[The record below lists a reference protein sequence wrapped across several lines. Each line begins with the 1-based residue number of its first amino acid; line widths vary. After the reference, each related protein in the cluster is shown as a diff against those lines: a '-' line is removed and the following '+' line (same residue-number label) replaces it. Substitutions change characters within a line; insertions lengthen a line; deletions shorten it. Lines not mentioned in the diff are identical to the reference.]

1 MIGLFFVRKS
11 SARLRVRIHI
21 RQIRLDIVNWCLVH
35 HIYSWYKQAHS
46 VLFMRNDSFQL
57 YTRQSDWI
65 RAVRRT
71 TGEYSDSFISSKSR
85 RPHGRFPCTGFLS
98 YFRKSPQKPQVRVF
112 FNSSQSVRLA
122 KLRFKYN
129 KSSRI
134 GKPTLPWNS
143 KFSRKICVNSC
154 DYFYLF

>member
-1 MIGLFFVRKS
+1 MHFQMIGLLFMRKS

-21 RQIRLDIVNWCLVH
+21 RQIRLDIVKLVFGPSYLLL
-35 HIYSWYKQAHS
+35 IQAGTFRTFHE
-46 VLFMRNDSFQL
+46 NDSFQL

-98 YFRKSPQKPQVRVF
+98 YFRKSPQNPQVCVF

-122 KLRFKYN
+122 KLRLN
-129 KSSRI
+129 TTSPVASESPLCLGIPNLVGKS
-134 GKPTLPWNS
+134 
-143 KFSRKICVNSC
+143 V
-154 DYFYLF
+154 

>member
-1 MIGLFFVRKS
+1 
-11 SARLRVRIHI
+11 
-21 RQIRLDIVNWCLVH
+21 
-35 HIYSWYKQAHS
+35 
-46 VLFMRNDSFQL
+46 MRNDSFQL

-98 YFRKSPQKPQVRVF
+98 YFRKSPQKPQVCVF

-122 KLRFKYN
+122 KLRLKYN

-134 GKPTLPWNS
+134 GKPTLSWNPE
-143 KFSRKICVNSC
+143 FSRKICVNSC
-154 DYFYLF
+154 DYFYLLPGTFPLSQTAANPSASSFFTSRLIICPASFLPSNSCSSI